1 MGGYK
6 PVDPQQSP
14 RFSGIRTFMRLP
26 HLTATEGVDFAVV
39 GVPFD
44 TGASYRVGARFAP
57 EAIRSISVLL
67 KPNNLVLKV
76 SIFDHCSGVDY
87 GDLPVVPGYI
97 EESYRKIEEALFPL
111 VDKGVNTILLGG
123 DHSVTL
129 PELRALARKHG
140 PIALIHFDS
149 HGDIWEKVFE
159 KPYNHGTPFRR
170 AVEEDLILVDHSI
183 QVGMRGSA
191 YTLDEVDAARSLG
204 FEVVTAH
211 EAHEIG
217 ILKLIER
224 IRNRVGEAKVF
235 VTFDIDFVDPAYAPG
250 TGTIEVGGFTSGD
263 ALRLVRGLEGLDLIG
278 IDVVEVL
285 PAYDPTQIT
294 AYLAANVVFEYMSL
308 LALAKKQASSEE

>member
-1 MGGYK
+1 MREYR
-6 PVDPQQSP
+6 PVDPQKSP
-14 RFSGIRTFMRLP
+14 RFSGIKTFMRLP
-26 HLTATEGVDFAVV
+26 HVTTTEGIDFAII

-57 EAIRSISVLL
+57 EAIRSISALL
-67 KPNNLVLKV
+67 RPNNTVFNV

-97 EESYRKIEEALFPL
+97 EESYKKIEKALFPL
-111 VDKGVNTILLGG
+111 VDGGVNPILLGG

-129 PELRALARKHG
+129 PELRAVVRNHG
-140 PIALIHFDS
+140 PVALIHFDS
-149 HGDIWEKVFE
+149 HADIWEKVFE

-170 AVEEDLILVDHSI
+170 AIEENLILVDHSI

-191 YTLDEVDAARSLG
+191 YTLDEIDVARSLG
-204 FEVVTAH
+204 FEVVPAH

-217 ILKLIER
+217 IPKVIER
-224 IRNRVGEAKVF
+224 IRNRVGEAKAF

-250 TGTIEVGGFTSGD
+250 TGTIEVGGFTSEE
-263 ALRLVRGLEGLDLIG
+263 ALRLVRGLAGLNMIG

-285 PAYDPTQIT
+285 PAFDPTQIT

-308 LALAKKQASSEE
+308 LALAKKRANSEE

>member
-1 MGGYK
+1 MREYK
-6 PVDPQQSP
+6 PVDPQKSP
-14 RFSGIRTFMRLP
+14 RFSGIKTFMRLP
-26 HLTATEGVDFAVV
+26 HVKTTEGIDFAIV

-57 EAIRSISVLL
+57 EAIRSISALL
-67 KPNNLVLKV
+67 RPNNTVLNV

-97 EESYRKIEEALFPL
+97 EESYKRIEEALFPL
-111 VDKGVNTILLGG
+111 IDRGVNPILLGG

-129 PELRALARKHG
+129 PELRAVAKKYGRV
-140 PIALIHFDS
+140 ALIHFDS
-149 HGDIWEKVFE
+149 HADIWEEVFGQ
-159 KPYNHGTPFRR
+159 PYNHGTPFRR
-170 AVEEDLILVDHSI
+170 ALEEDLIVAEQSI
-183 QVGMRGSA
+183 QIGMRGSA
-191 YTLDEVDAARSLG
+191 YTLDEIGVAKSLG
-204 FEVVTAH
+204 FDVVTAH

-217 ILKLIER
+217 IPSLTQR
-224 IRNRVGEAKVF
+224 IRDRVGEAKVF

-250 TGTIEVGGFTSGD
+250 TGTIEVGGFTSEET
-263 ALRLVRGLEGLDLIG
+263 LRLVRGLAGLNLIG

>member
-1 MGGYK
+1 
-6 PVDPQQSP
+6 
-14 RFSGIRTFMRLP
+14 MRLP